1 MLKLND
7 NEYLFDENDINL
19 IDILENGNRIEVIE
33 VIGNNITNLGKL
45 SNKEIYNF
53 IKKEADNLV
62 KDSSPSMHTQVIYE
76 SSTPTQDEI
85 DDFCS

>member
-19 IDILENGNRIEVIE
+19 IDILKNGNRIEVVE

-45 SNKEIYNF
+45 SSKEIYNF
-53 IKKEADNLV
+53 IKKEADKFV
-62 KDSSPSMHTQVIYE
+62 KDGSPSVY
-76 SSTPTQDEI
+76 SVVYDVAVPTQDEI
-85 DDFCS
+85 DDFCK